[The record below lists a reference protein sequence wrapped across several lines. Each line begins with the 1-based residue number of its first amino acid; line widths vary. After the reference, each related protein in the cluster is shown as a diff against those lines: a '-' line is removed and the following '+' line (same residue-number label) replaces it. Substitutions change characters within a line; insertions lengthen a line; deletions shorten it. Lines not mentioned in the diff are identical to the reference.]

1 MKNSRPSAGAHSI
14 AGLFVFFLIGFF
26 ALLSVTLVVTG
37 VNVYRQVIS
46 AADHNT
52 DYQMVLSYLC
62 NKVHAFDHSEGVRVE
77 QWGSMQVLCLTEEV
91 EGESYETRIYFDG
104 TAIWEQF
111 SSIEDDEEFD
121 PDMGEKLA
129 EVKDLKFIKT
139 TPNQLLMIVT
149 LPDGS
154 VHNMYM
160 SLRSSQ
166 MR

>member
-1 MKNSRPSAGAHSI
+1 MKNSRPATGAHSI

-37 VNVYRQVIS
+37 VNVYRQVVT

-52 DYQMVLSYLC
+52 DYQIVLSYLC
-62 NKVHAFDHSEGVRVE
+62 NKIHAHDHREGVRVDE
-77 QWGSMQVLCLTEEV
+77 WESMQVLCLTEEI
-91 EGESYETRIYFDG
+91 EGELYEARIFFDG

-111 SSIEDDEEFD
+111 SHIDGEFD
-121 PDMGEKLA
+121 PELGEKLA
-129 EVKDLKFIKT
+129 EVKALKFIKT

>member
-1 MKNSRPSAGAHSI
+1 MKNSRPSTGAHSI

-26 ALLSVTLVVTG
+26 ALLSVTLVITG
-37 VNVYRQVIS
+37 VNVYRQVAS
-46 AADHNT
+46 DADHNT

-62 NKVHAFDHSEGVRVE
+62 NKIHAHDHREGVRVDQFE
-77 QWGSMQVLCLTEEV
+77 GMQVLCLSEEIGDEV
-91 EGESYETRIYFDG
+91 YEARIYFDG

-111 SSIEDDEEFD
+111 SHIDEEFD
-121 PDMGEKLA
+121 PEMGEELA
-129 EVKDLKFIKT
+129 EAKALKFIKT

-149 LPDGS
+149 LPNGS

-166 MR
+166 TR